1 MYIRKYNIAKYQ
13 VLKLRL
19 CLCYLIWFVNIPQSL
34 LILLCTTPFHQVVY
48 FFSYSLLHWK
58 NQGISNC
65 LRGHL
70 LLLMIP

>member
-34 LILLCTTPFHQVVY
+34 LILLYNTIPSSCLLFFLFPPALEKPGHQ
-48 FFSYSLLHWK
+48 
-58 NQGISNC
+58 
-65 LRGHL
+65 
-70 LLLMIP
+70 